1 MNAVIHTVAFRG
13 LDTVPVSVQAH
24 LSNGLP
30 AMTIVGL
37 ADKAVAE
44 SKERIRAALSSMG
57 LSLPAKRIA
66 INLALAEVMSHAE
79 IAEKVVA
86 PAARGQ
92 PKVFD
97 SIGESLTK
105 TIEKLDITGRGYEKI
120 MRVARTIANLD
131 NSAEIQKHHIQEAIA
146 YRKMRL
152 VL

>member
-66 INLALAEVMSHAE
+66 KSCAADVTKEGAHYDLPIALALM
-79 IAEKVVA
+79 VA
-86 PAARGQ
+86 MGIISQ
-92 PKVFD
+92 D
-97 SIGESLTK
+97 DLS
-105 TIEKLDITGRGYEKI
+105 KL
-120 MRVARTIANLD
+120 
-131 NSAEIQKHHIQEAIA
+131 
-146 YRKMRL
+146 
-152 VL
+152 